1 MPDHDTPQPETA
13 PRRTFDDVVAAGL
26 SRRQALT
33 GGTIA
38 LAAFLG
44 LSASPASA
52 APAGQPGTAGA
63 AAHPLG
69 FTAVPA
75 SSADAVTVPAGYS
88 VQVLAP
94 WGQAVRESGP
104 KWRAD
109 GGNTAAEQA
118 EQVGSHHAGLHFFP
132 GTDDS
137 HGTLVLTHESTD
149 AALLYGRT
157 GAAATEGRVSKE
169 QVAKALAAHGVSVL
183 EVRRTGGTWQ
193 LADSPRNVRVTG
205 ATPVTFSGPVGA
217 DHPALRTGTPATG
230 TLGTGAHGVTP
241 WGTFLAGE
249 RNTAGYFGT
258 DDRTWRATRAQKRA
272 GLGARGD
279 GHGWH
284 RADARFD
291 LAVNGNEANRF
302 GWVVEIDP
310 ADPQAAPVKRTALGR
325 FQHVG
330 ASVTESAGRVVVY
343 SGDDEN
349 GGYLYKFVGSDS
361 WWRLRSQGRSPLDHG
376 TLYVARFEDDG
387 TGRWLPL
394 THGQG
399 PLTVANGWAD
409 QADVLLR
416 ARLAADSLGA
426 TPLERPQ
433 QTSVSPDGTAFCALA
448 NSPGLGHCAAGP
460 NAHRAAV
467 SPRAENPYGHVIRW
481 REDGTA
487 DQGDGRATGFHWQ
500 VFVLAGDPAHD
511 HQVHLDAAGMFAS
524 PKNLWSDADGRLWI
538 GTGIPAYDQNRA
550 ETGHEHLG
558 NNAMLAADPATG
570 EVRRFLTGPRG
581 AEITGVVTTPDRRT
595 MFVNVQHPG
604 EHTLAWGTPTQDD
617 PRAVSNWP
625 DHDAAGRPR
634 SAVLVIR
641 RTDGGVIGAA

>member
-1 MPDHDTPQPETA
+1 MPDHRAPHPEAA
-13 PRRTFDDVVAAGL
+13 PGRTFDDVVAAGL

-33 GGTIA
+33 GGTLA
-38 LAAFLG
+38 LTAFLG

-52 APAGQPGTAGA
+52 AQPGSAPKA
-63 AAHPLG
+63 PNLLG
-69 FTAVPA
+69 FTAVPP
-75 SSADAVTVPAGYS
+75 SSADAVAVPAGYS

-94 WGQAVRESGP
+94 WGQAVRDGGP

-118 EQVGSHHAGLHFFP
+118 DQVGSHHAGLHFFP
-132 GTDDS
+132 GADGS
-137 HGTLVLTHESTD
+137 RGTLVLTHEYTD
-149 AALLYGRT
+149 AALLYGHGGVT
-157 GAAATEGRVSKE
+157 VTKE

-205 ATPVTFSGPVGA
+205 ATPVAFSGPLDA

-230 TLGTGAHGVTP
+230 TLGTSSHGVTP
-241 WGTFLAGE
+241 WGTFLTGE
-249 RNTAGYFGT
+249 RNVAGYFGT
-258 DDRTWRATRAQKRA
+258 DSTTWRPTRAQKRA
-272 GLGARGD
+272 GISARGD
-279 GHGWH
+279 GYGWH

-291 LAVNGNEANRF
+291 LAANGNEANRF

-310 ADPQAAPVKRTALGR
+310 ATPQAPPVKRTALGR

-349 GGYLYKFVGSDS
+349 GGYLFKFVGSDS
-361 WWRLRSQGRSPLDHG
+361 WWRLRAQGRSPLDHG

-399 PLTVANGWAD
+399 PLTRDNGWAD
-409 QADVLLR
+409 QAAVVLR
-416 ARLAADSLGA
+416 ARQAADALGA
-426 TPLERPQ
+426 TPLDRPQ
-433 QTSVSPDGTAFCALA
+433 QTSVGPDGTAFCALA
-448 NSPGLGHCAAGP
+448 NSPGLGHCASGP
-460 NAHRAAV
+460 HRAAV
-467 SPRAENPYGHVIRW
+467 SPRANNPYGHIIRW
-481 REDGTA
+481 REDENA
-487 DQGDGRATGFHWQ
+487 DRGDGRATGFHWD

-511 HQVHLDAAGMFAS
+511 RQVHLDASGMFGS
-524 PKNLWSDADGRLWI
+524 PKNLWPDADGRLWI
-538 GTGIPAYDQNRA
+538 GTGISAYDQNRA

-570 EVRRFLTGPRG
+570 EIRRFLTGPRG
-581 AEITGVVTTPDRRT
+581 AEITGAVTTPDRRT

-617 PRAVSNWP
+617 PRVVSNWP
-625 DHDAAGRPR
+625 DHDPAGRPR
-634 SAVLVIR
+634 SAVLVIQ

>member
-1 MPDHDTPQPETA
+1 MPDQHAPQPETA
-13 PRRTFDDVVAAGL
+13 PRRTIDEVVAAGL

-33 GGTIA
+33 GGTLA
-38 LAAFLG
+38 LAGFLG
-44 LSASPASA
+44 LSASPAVA
-52 APAGQPGTAGA
+52 APAQPGAAGA
-63 AAHPLG
+63 ASAPLG

-75 SSADAVTVPAGYS
+75 SSADTVTVPAGYS
-88 VQVLAP
+88 AQVLAP
-94 WGQAVRESGP
+94 WGQPVRGNGP
-104 KWRAD
+104 TWRAD

-118 EQVGSHHAGLHFFP
+118 EQIGSHHAGVHFFP
-132 GTDDS
+132 GADDS
-137 HGTLVLTHESTD
+137 RGTLVLTHESAD
-149 AALLYGRT
+149 AALLDGRG
-157 GAAATEGRVSKE
+157 GATVTKE

-205 ATPVTFSGPVGA
+205 ATPVTFSGPLDA

-241 WGTFLAGE
+241 WGTFLTGE
-249 RNTAGYFGT
+249 RNTAGCFGT
-258 DDRTWRATRAQKRA
+258 DSRTWRADRAQKRA

-279 GHGWH
+279 GRGWH
-284 RADARFD
+284 RADPRFD

-310 ADPQAAPVKRTALGR
+310 STPQAPPVKRTALGR

-349 GGYLYKFVGSDS
+349 GGYLYRFVGTDS

-399 PLTVANGWAD
+399 TLTRDNGWAD
-409 QADVLLR
+409 QADVVLR
-416 ARLAADSLGA
+416 ARQAADALGA
-426 TPLERPQ
+426 TPLDRPQ
-433 QTSVSPDGTAFCALA
+433 QTSVGPDGTAFCAFA
-448 NSPGLGHCAAGP
+448 NSPGLGHCSSGP

-467 SPRAENPYGHVIRW
+467 SPRADNPYGHVIRW
-481 REDGTA
+481 REDGDA
-487 DQGDGRATGFHWQ
+487 AQGEGRATGFHWQ

-511 HQVHLDAAGMFAS
+511 RQVHLDAAGVFAS
-524 PKNLWSDADGRLWI
+524 PKSLWSDPDGRLWI
-538 GTGIPAYDQNRA
+538 GTGISGYDRNRA

-558 NNAMLAADPATG
+558 NNALLAADPATG

-581 AEITGVVTTPDRRT
+581 AEITGVATTPDRRT
-595 MFVNVQHPG
+595 LFVNVQHPG
-604 EHTLAWGTPTQDD
+604 ERTDAWGTPTADD
-617 PRAVSNWP
+617 PRVVGNWP
-625 DHDAAGRPR
+625 DHDPAGRPR
-634 SAVLVIR
+634 SAVLVVR